1 MRQLNF
7 FGPVSAM
14 ADAKA
19 EAHEGD
25 KYFADNRMFV
35 LQDGEWV
42 EVNTPL
48 PQVVIPPVDPVAPPL
63 ETPEAP
69 AEVEEPIP
77 EEKPAPKKKSTRKK
91 KETK

>member
-19 EAHEGD
+19 KAHEND
-25 KYFADNRMFV
+25 KYFADNRIFI

-48 PQVVIPPVDPVAPPL
+48 PQGVVAPVDPVAPPL
-63 ETPEAP
+63 ETPKEP
-69 AEVEEPIP
+69 AVEE
-77 EEKPAPKKKSTRKK
+77 EAAPAPKKKSTRKK
-91 KETK
+91 KEA